1 MHNRIIQ
8 TLNVMFESIW
18 KSNPPISVSFVS
30 NSSGVKDIF
39 VYLRPNPTL
48 SSASL
53 QSVMNVLKS
62 NQSSFDEMM
71 QVILR
76 LPVLCWIGGFTCRK
90 SPM

>member
-1 MHNRIIQ
+1 
-8 TLNVMFESIW
+8 MFESIW

-30 NSSGVKDIF
+30 NSSGVKEIF
-39 VYLRPNPTL
+39 VYLSPNPTL

-76 LPVLCWIGGFTCRK
+76 LPVLYWIDGFTCRK
-90 SPM
+90 SPT